1 MKTLFSEND
10 FNTFANNMI
19 GGYHRSMDQVV
30 RDAQQ
35 LLNILENSLENCQHS
50 NDSNVL
56 IAVQFISNNMSQNK
70 VQFN

>member
-35 LLNILENSLENCQHS
+35 LLNILENSLENSQHS

-56 IAVQFISNNMSQNK
+56 ISVQFISNNMSQNK